1 MLWQNIALG
10 ITGVFTLENIAFM
23 ILGVVVGIIFGALP
37 GFSATMGV
45 AVFVPFSYVL
55 EPGAAMLLLSGVYC
69 GAVYGGSI
77 PAVLIGI
84 PGRQPVC
91 RRLWKDCRCCGAGK
105 EAELFLWLHWHQPSE
120 ASVLLLRFCSE
131 LRCLLL
137 LRCGWD
143 LLNK

>member
-55 EPGAAMLLLSGVYC
+55 EPGAAMSQLKSWVTATMQRICPMSLMEPYKHCNNFFRVSSL
-69 GAVYGGSI
+69 
-77 PAVLIGI
+77 
-84 PGRQPVC
+84 
-91 RRLWKDCRCCGAGK
+91 
-105 EAELFLWLHWHQPSE
+105 
-120 ASVLLLRFCSE
+120 
-131 LRCLLL
+131 
-137 LRCGWD
+137 
-143 LLNK
+143 